1 MSTHFDPSP
10 IPAAVER
17 LRKAEAHVAA
27 LRSVVAH
34 FARPSPA
41 RDIACRELA
50 ACERSL
56 FNRRLELD
64 DLQRARRAL
73 ERVPGPVEPSPVEH

>member
-34 FARPSPA
+34 FAGPSPA
-41 RDIACRELA
+41 RDIASR
-50 ACERSL
+50 
-56 FNRRLELD
+56 ELD
-64 DLQRARRAL
+64 DLQRARRSL
-73 ERVPGPVEPSPVEH
+73 ERVPAPVEPSPVEH